1 MRKLLLSLFA
11 IAISFSVS
19 AQQKKTP
26 YVVLISFDGFRHD
39 YVEKFNP
46 PNFKA
51 FIKNGAASNGLIP
64 SFPSKTFPNHYT
76 LVTGLYPGNHG
87 LVDNQFYDP
96 TLKKK
101 YGMRDKKVV
110 RDPSFYGGTPLWQ
123 LAQQQG
129 VIAASYFWVGSEVAL
144 HGQYPRYYFPY
155 DESVPNEKRIDQ
167 TIQWLN
173 LPEAERPHFISL
185 YFSLVDTEG
194 HKTGPHS
201 NALRETVMR
210 ADSLLGL
217 FMTKLKSTKLP
228 VNVIVVSDHG
238 MYELKQEEKSYI
250 PFFQLVNM
258 KDTTHVFVN
267 GGTQMHIYTGK
278 VDSLYDV
285 LTKQQKNYK
294 VYRKADFKKEWHY
307 NNERSGDL
315 LVVAEP
321 GYYIHDQPRSFGS
334 WSYEAFGVHGYDPAI
349 VKEMQGIFYAA
360 GPDIKKGSRVEAFEN
375 IHVYPLIAEMLGLT
389 TAKIDG
395 SLDVLKPLL
404 KK

>member
-1 MRKLLLSLFA
+1 MRNIFA
-11 IAISFSVS
+11 TLIAIIVSFSLS

-39 YVEKFNP
+39 YVAKYDL
-46 PNFKA
+46 PNFKT
-51 FIKNGAASNGLIP
+51 FIKNGAAADGLIP

-96 TLKKK
+96 ALNKK

-110 RDPSFYGGTPLWQ
+110 RDPAFYGGTPLWQ

-129 VIAASYFWVGSEVAL
+129 IAAASYFWVGSEVSL
-144 HGQYPRYYFPY
+144 HGDYPRYYFPY
-155 DESVPNEKRIDQ
+155 DESVPNEKRVDQ
-167 TIQWLN
+167 TIEWLS
-173 LPEAERPHFISL
+173 LPEADRPHFISV

-201 NALRETVMR
+201 NELRKTVMR
-210 ADSLLGL
+210 ADSLLGE
-217 FMTKLKSTKLP
+217 FMKKIKSTKLP
-228 VNVIVVSDHG
+228 VNVIIVSDHG
-238 MYELKQEEKSYI
+238 MYELKQEKKSYI
-250 PFFQLVNM
+250 PFFSLVNM

-267 GGTQMHIYTGK
+267 GGTQMHIYTK
-278 VDSLYDV
+278 QVDSLYNV
-285 LTKQQKNYK
+285 LVKQQENYK
-294 VYRKADFKKEWHY
+294 VYRKEDLKPSWHY

-321 GYYIHDQPRSFGS
+321 GYYIYDQPRSFGS
-334 WSYEAFGVHGYDPAI
+334 WSYEAFGVHGYDPA
-349 VKEMQGIFYAA
+349 VVTEMQGIFYAN
-360 GPDIKKGSRVEAFEN
+360 GPNIKKGSHVAAFEN
-375 IHVYPLIAEMLGLT
+375 VHVYPFIAEILQLKSPKT
-389 TAKIDG
+389 DG
-395 SLDVLKPLL
+395 SINVLKPIL